1 MPGTRTGAYAS
12 CGDAQ
17 IPYDR
22 SKRLADEHKNLA
34 GHQTDLESRPM
45 SQKYSFRFMHLR
57 DEALRDLRTIEKDE
71 DGVRELVIHP
81 QFGAPE
87 KYAVTW
93 DLREGMDYV
102 WIKSFVEQHG
112 LEDDTYG
119 VFVSLVTDRGG
130 GRIRAPKFVIDLSRA
145 VGGVIDFS
153 FTVV

>member
-71 DGVRELVIHP
+71 DGVRELVIHRNWEP
-81 QFGAPE
+81 RRSTPSPGISE
-87 KYAVTW
+87 KAWTMAGS
-93 DLREGMDYV
+93 R
-102 WIKSFVEQHG
+102 
-112 LEDDTYG
+112 
-119 VFVSLVTDRGG
+119 VS
-130 GRIRAPKFVIDLSRA
+130 S
-145 VGGVIDFS
+145 S
-153 FTVV
+153 STV